1 MNLTSFTHAIL
12 AFQDASLWSTALDG
26 IDADKRFVLFIIGI
40 GCGTGIILGTLGIL
54 SGAIT
59 SVYRRRAEMD
69 LKRDMIDRGMSADE
83 IAKVIESATPPEDA
97 TQRLIASWAKK
108 EIRLNRLNAT
118 ESDVLI

>member
-1 MNLTSFTHAIL
+1 MNLTSFSHAIV
-12 AFQDASLWSTALDG
+12 AFQDASFWSTALSG
-26 IDADKRFVLFIIGI
+26 IEADHRFVLLIVGI
-40 GCGTGIILGTLGIL
+40 GCGTGIILGTFGIL

-97 TQRLIASWAKK
+97 TQRLIASWARKK
-108 EIRLNRLNAT
+108 
-118 ESDVLI
+118 SG